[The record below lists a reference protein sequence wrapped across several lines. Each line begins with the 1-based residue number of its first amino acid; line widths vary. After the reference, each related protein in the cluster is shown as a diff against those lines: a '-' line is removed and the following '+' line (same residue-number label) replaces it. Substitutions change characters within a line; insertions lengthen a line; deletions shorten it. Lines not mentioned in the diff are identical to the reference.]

1 MGEFTGFTA
10 AKESFE
16 SGFVGDE
23 YRKLTGLFC
32 DIQLVMIP
40 FVREEPFFK

>member
-1 MGEFTGFTA
+1 MGEFTGFAA

-23 YRKLTGLFC
+23 YRKLNEVFC
-32 DIQLVMIP
+32 GIQLVRLTGTWP
-40 FVREEPFFK
+40 RPC